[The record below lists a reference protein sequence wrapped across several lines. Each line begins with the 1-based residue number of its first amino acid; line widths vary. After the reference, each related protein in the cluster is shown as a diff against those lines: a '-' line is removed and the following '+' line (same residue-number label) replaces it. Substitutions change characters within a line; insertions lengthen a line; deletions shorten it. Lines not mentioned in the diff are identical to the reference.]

1 MLCATIV
8 EVVYLLEA
16 NTNATHL
23 IITAISFTHSA
34 SDDSKKELM
43 RKLIAIAAIALPLMW
58 TACGTDKPETVE
70 EVIPK
75 GMVAV
80 DLTHLGH
87 PVKINLPD
95 STSGML
101 ESVETPG
108 GIQLRIG
115 NNFDIL
121 VNIGGAEETDLAK
134 QKALIE
140 ATDAGMSTFT
150 VNDATT
156 LVWET
161 KFGEL
166 SMFHFY
172 SIVKVGNDTY
182 YVRDNNL
189 NPENAFKKEQVD
201 RMLESAKSLR
211 AVAAAEPAPAS

>member
-1 MLCATIV
+1 M
-8 EVVYLLEA
+8 
-16 NTNATHL
+16 
-23 IITAISFTHSA
+23 
-34 SDDSKKELM
+34 KKLFV
-43 RKLIAIAAIALPLMW
+43 LAAIALPLMW
-58 TACGTDKPETVE
+58 TACGPGTPETVE

-80 DLTHLGH
+80 DLTKLGQ

-95 STSGML
+95 STSGAL
-101 ESVETPG
+101 DSLETPG

-115 NNFDIL
+115 NNFDLL
-121 VNIGGAEETDLAK
+121 VNVGGAEEADLAK
-134 QKALIE
+134 QKSLIE

-161 KFGEL
+161 RFGDL

-172 SIVKVGNDTY
+172 TVIKVGNDTY

-189 NPENAFKKEQVD
+189 NPDNAFKKEHVD

-211 AVAAAEPAPAS
+211 AVPAAVPAS

>member
-1 MLCATIV
+1 M
-8 EVVYLLEA
+8 
-16 NTNATHL
+16 
-23 IITAISFTHSA
+23 
-34 SDDSKKELM
+34 KKLFV
-43 RKLIAIAAIALPLMW
+43 LAALALPLMW
-58 TACGTDKPETVE
+58 TACSDKPATPE

-80 DLTHLGH
+80 DLTKLGH

-95 STSGML
+95 STNGVLDSL
-101 ESVETPG
+101 ETPG

-115 NNFDIL
+115 NNFDLL
-121 VNIGGAEETDLAK
+121 VNTAGTEEADIAK
-134 QKALIE
+134 QKSLIE
-140 ATDAGMSTFT
+140 AQDAGASTFT

-172 SIVKVGNDTY
+172 TVIKIGGDTY
-182 YVRDNNL
+182 YVRDNNT
-189 NPENAFKKEQVD
+189 NAENMFKKEDVD

-211 AVAAAEPAPAS
+211 AMAQPEAAPAS

>member
-1 MLCATIV
+1 M
-8 EVVYLLEA
+8 
-16 NTNATHL
+16 
-23 IITAISFTHSA
+23 
-34 SDDSKKELM
+34 KKLF
-43 RKLIAIAAIALPLMW
+43 AIAAIALPLMW
-58 TACGTDKPETVE
+58 TACGTDKPETVD

-80 DLTHLGH
+80 DLTKLGQ

-95 STSGML
+95 STSGTLDSM
-101 ESVETPG
+101 ETPG

-115 NNFDIL
+115 NNFDLL
-121 VNIGGAEETDLAK
+121 VNVGGAEEADLAK
-134 QKALIE
+134 QKSLIE

-161 KFGEL
+161 KFGDL

-172 SIVKVGNDTY
+172 TVVKVGNDTY

-189 NPENAFKKEQVD
+189 NPENAFKKEHVD

-211 AVAAAEPAPAS
+211 ATPAAEPAPAS